1 MHIIINH
8 TSMTPIYEQIVSQI
22 RADII
27 NGDMAVSYTHLFM
40 WFPHFFVF
48 IRGHLTR
55 DYESFY
61 QISVSL

>member
-27 NGDMAVSYTHLFM
+27 NGDMAPGTAL
-40 WFPHFFVF
+40 P
-48 IRGHLTR
+48 
-55 DYESFY
+55 
-61 QISVSL
+61 SVRMLPAS